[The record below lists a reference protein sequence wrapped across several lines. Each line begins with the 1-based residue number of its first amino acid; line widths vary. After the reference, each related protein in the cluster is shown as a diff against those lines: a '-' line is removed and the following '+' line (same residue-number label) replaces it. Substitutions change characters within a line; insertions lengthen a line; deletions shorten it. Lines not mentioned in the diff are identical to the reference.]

1 MQTKHDLCC
10 ILPVE
15 SLSWSLMIPAYKFG
29 AHFELASQRRLGAAR
44 WVSTRK
50 FVSHE
55 CGGFAG
61 ESFSSIDSV
70 EALRA
75 SPALG
80 TASLIVE
87 SRPKP
92 FCCTTGDSVAVEV
105 EAESSL
111 LCLIV

>member
-1 MQTKHDLCC
+1 M
-10 ILPVE
+10 
-15 SLSWSLMIPAYKFG
+15 
-29 AHFELASQRRLGAAR
+29 
-44 WVSTRK
+44 
-50 FVSHE
+50 SHE

-61 ESFSSIDSV
+61 ESFSFIDFV

-92 FCCTTGDSVAVEV
+92 FCCSTGDSVAVDV
-105 EAESSL
+105 EE
-111 LCLIV
+111 